1 MLAIV
6 FNLSGSEMVFLL
18 LLALVIL
25 GPDKLPDAMRR
36 AGKAYAEFKKVS
48 AGFQTELKNAL
59 DEPMREM
66 RETSDAIKQATSLD
80 QFDPRKSA
88 ATSPVP
94 PSPAPP
100 ASAAPPLA
108 APPPPPVDT
117 GREGL
122 NFGGPA
128 MAPPTTPPV
137 PGLPPSD
144 PFGVVRRP
152 DDEGPAS

>member
-1 MLAIV
+1 MLALV

-18 LLALVIL
+18 LLGLVIL

-80 QFDPRKSA
+80 QFDPRSGTTTTPA
-88 ATSPVP
+88 VP
-94 PSPAPP
+94 TPSPSPP
-100 ASAAPPLA
+100 IDP
-108 APPPPPVDT
+108 

-122 NFGGPA
+122 NFGGPPTAPSPA
-128 MAPPTTPPV
+128 MSAVEPTPKQDAFGIV
-137 PGLPPSD
+137 PGSD
-144 PFGVVRRP
+144 V
-152 DDEGPAS
+152 GPTP

>member
-66 RETSDAIKQATSLD
+66 RETSDAIKQATNID
-80 QFDPRKSA
+80 QFDPRKN
-88 ATSPVP
+88 TTT
-94 PSPAPP
+94 SPAPP
-100 ASAAPPLA
+100 VEP
-108 APPPPPVDT
+108 
-117 GREGL
+117 GRDGL
-122 NFGGPA
+122 NFGGPSS
-128 MAPPTTPPV
+128 MSTPPV
-137 PGLPPSD
+137 PDRAPQD
-144 PFGVVRRP
+144 AFGVVPRS
-152 DDEGPAS
+152 DDDGSAS